1 MRTLARSVR
10 TFIVFTVILTNT
22 PSAENPKKLAFLRAI
37 EDRDEEDFD
46 LLDEVEE
53 QPESVPD
60 SQDTSDKDAEPTNE
74 SVTTATPVNSLKRK
88 APQEQEQSGGKE
100 NVPPMAHRRRLDGGT
115 SKRPATLAEIREAV
129 SFLIDEP
136 LVPDSQ
142 VSGSEVGSDHEDDY
156 GDDNVERT
164 ANVRHEVSVTTVL
177 GNARASVVNRL
188 SIVHTHEENTGSG
201 PLAFHSAVSNSLSG
215 FKVPG
220 LLRRAT
226 TNLSTTSTTSSDSA
240 TSTTGP
246 ENSVRRGGSKKS
258 NIHYQAREAERKK
271 IVEASERRRKEEV
284 KRSVIGKGR
293 QSVLG
298 VFGSK
303 GRGFE

>member
-1 MRTLARSVR
+1 LVR
-10 TFIVFTVILTNT
+10 TFIVLTIILANT
-22 PSAENPKKLAFLRAI
+22 FSAENPKKLAFLRAI
-37 EDRDEEDFD
+37 EDREEEDFD

-60 SQDTSDKDAEPTNE
+60 SQAASGNDAEPSDE
-74 SVTTATPVNSLKRK
+74 SVPNATPVNPLKRK
-88 APQEQEQSGGKE
+88 APHEQEQSGGKE
-100 NVPPMAHRRRLDGGT
+100 NVPPMSHRRRVDDGT

-142 VSGSEVGSDHEDDY
+142 VSGSEAGSDHEDDY
-156 GDDNVERT
+156 NDEKIERT
-164 ANVRHEVSVTTVL
+164 ASLRREISLTTVL

-188 SIVHTHEENTGSG
+188 SIVHTHEEHIGSG
-201 PLAFHSAVSNSLSG
+201 PQAFHSAASNSLSG
-215 FKVPG
+215 FKVPS

-226 TNLSTTSTTSSDSA
+226 TNLSSTSSTTSSS
-240 TSTTGP
+240 STTPTTGA
-246 ENSVRRGGSKKS
+246 ENGVRRGGSKKS

-271 IVEASERRRKEEV
+271 IVEASDRRRKEEV

-303 GRGFE
+303 GIGFE

>member
-1 MRTLARSVR
+1 ML
-10 TFIVFTVILTNT
+10 
-22 PSAENPKKLAFLRAI
+22 
-37 EDRDEEDFD
+37 EEVD
-46 LLDEVEE
+46 E

-60 SQDTSDKDAEPTNE
+60 SQDASGAVMELSNE
-74 SVTTATPVNSLKRK
+74 HAPAAAPVNPLKQR
-88 APQEQEQSGGKE
+88 AAQEHEQFGGKE
-100 NVPPMAHRRRLDGGT
+100 NIPPMGHRRRADVGT

-142 VSGSEVGSDHEDDY
+142 VSGSESGSDHEGDS
-156 GDDNVERT
+156 GDDQDHRT
-164 ANVRHEVSVTTVL
+164 VRIRREVTATTVL

-201 PLAFHSAVSNSLSG
+201 PLAFHSAAATSLSG
-215 FKVPG
+215 FKVPS

-226 TNLSTTSTTSSDSA
+226 TSLSNASTTSSN
-240 TSTTGP
+240 STTPAPSADNG
-246 ENSVRRGGSKKS
+246 VRRGGSKKS

-271 IVEASERRRKEEV
+271 IVEASDRRRKEQV
-284 KRSVIGKGR
+284 KKSVIGKGR

-298 VFGSK
+298 GLGTK
-303 GRGFE
+303 GLGFE